1 MKKKTSIK
9 GNANTLLTISS
20 LYSSMTKAEKKVA
33 DTVLNDPEAA
43 VHYTVTDLS
52 EKAGVGETSVIR
64 FCRSLGFS
72 GYHEFKL
79 SITVTVLN
87 AVNAETEEEAEEEGD
102 YPLSIMNRVTAIHT
116 KVMADT
122 RALLDPKSLMQAAE
136 WLLSGKRV
144 HFIGVGSSGITAQ
157 DAYYRFMRLGL
168 PVTVQQDAHIIAMS
182 ASLLGKDDIVFG
194 ISTSG
199 STKDLVD
206 PIKKAKASG
215 ATVICLTSHARSPIT
230 QVADAILL
238 VPTKES
244 PLQGG
249 ALSTKIAQI
258 QAIDMLSAIVESLS
272 RERTSEAIMKTANAV
287 ADKLY

>member
-1 MKKKTSIK
+1 MKKKAFITE
-9 GNANTLLTISS
+9 NANTLLTISS

-33 DTVLNDPEAA
+33 DTVLNDPETA
-43 VHYTVTDLS
+43 VHYTVTDLA

-87 AVNAETEEEAEEEGD
+87 AVKTDTTEADVAGD
-102 YPLSIMNRVTAIHT
+102 DPLSIMNRVTAVHT
-116 KVMADT
+116 KIMADT
-122 RALLDPKSLMQAAE
+122 RALLNPESLMQAAE
-136 WLLSGKRV
+136 WLLSGKHV

-182 ASLLGKDDIVFG
+182 TSLLGKDDIVFG

-206 PIKKAKASG
+206 PIKRAKANG

-230 QVADAILL
+230 QVADAILM

-272 RERTSEAIMKTANAV
+272 KEKTSEAIMKTANAV